1 MARGTECIGGEH
13 CFAQSMC
20 PVFPVGVTGG
30 KVMWYS
36 VTPIPQIGIPH
47 CDDKWKGMWLSERG
61 GVAWKPTTERN
72 PLWWPGS
79 ILAADP
85 ASRSE
90 ELEPSVA
97 GVLGDPARRHPVP
110 RATLAELDWTV
121 GRGTG
126 EPARRQTWKIKK
138 VVADTAKS
146 LESTTTLA
154 WANPTQP
161 IPKTND
167 RIR

>member
-1 MARGTECIGGEH
+1 
-13 CFAQSMC
+13 
-20 PVFPVGVTGG
+20 
-30 KVMWYS
+30 
-36 VTPIPQIGIPH
+36 
-47 CDDKWKGMWLSERG
+47 MWLSERG
-61 GVAWKPTTERN
+61 GVAWKPTTERY
-72 PLWWPGS
+72 PLGWPGS

-138 VVADTAKS
+138 VDSRYGKIIRIKDDISMSNPNAADSQHK
-146 LESTTTLA
+146 
-154 WANPTQP
+154 WQN
-161 IPKTND
+161 
-167 RIR
+167 